1 VAQKPRLAALAVHRG
16 DVALR
21 VVSGAMADGVID
33 ANEGQRVMQALQD
46 WHVVSKAAN
55 ASQAL
60 GHALERGIADV
71 HYLQVL
77 VGGYQQIVD
86 ELPDEDEAA

>member
-1 VAQKPRLAALAVHRG
+1 MGRKPRLAELAVHRG

-21 VVSGAMADGVID
+21 IVNGAMADGVID
-33 ANEGQRVMQALQD
+33 ANEQQEVFTALKN
-46 WHVVSKAAN
+46 WHVVTKAAN

-60 GHALERGIADV
+60 GHALERGIGDV
-71 HYLQVL
+71 AYLQLL

-86 ELPDEDEAA
+86 ELPDEAA